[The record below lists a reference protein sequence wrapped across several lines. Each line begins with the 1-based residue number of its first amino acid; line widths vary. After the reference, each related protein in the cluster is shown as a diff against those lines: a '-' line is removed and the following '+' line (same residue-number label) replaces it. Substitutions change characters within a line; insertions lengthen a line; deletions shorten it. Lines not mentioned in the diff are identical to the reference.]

1 MLITSGETTWTEATV
16 VMVGLLG
23 AGFLVSWIGTE
34 VLHISRHAYVA
45 ALAVL
50 TVAATVVVAGVG
62 GASLAE
68 FIGHH
73 WALGLAAALLT
84 GLVTGAALRKKE
96 PGTEHLDAEELRVT
110 TVWEGVVYGIAEGVL
125 LSVLPVFI
133 VWQAATDAGW
143 NDPAAWAAGL
153 FASVVMIAVH
163 HFGYWDFRGPKVG
176 LAIVGCGVLTLGY
189 LATGSILAAAFGHVL
204 LHVVG
209 ITGGI
214 QLPPHARVSAAGA

>member
-1 MLITSGETTWTEATV
+1 MLITSGETTWTEAML

-34 VLHISRHAYVA
+34 VLHMSRHGYVA
-45 ALAVL
+45 ALAVV
-50 TVAATVVVAGVG
+50 TAAAAVVVAEVA
-62 GASLAE
+62 GASPAE

-84 GLVTGAALRKKE
+84 GLGTGAAMRRKE
-96 PGTEHLDAEELRVT
+96 PGTEHLDADELRVAA
-110 TVWEGVVYGIAEGVL
+110 VWEGVVYGIAEGVL
-125 LSVLPVFI
+125 LSVLPVFV
-133 VWQAATDAGW
+133 VWQAAADAGW
-143 NDPAAWAAGL
+143 NDAAAWAAG
-153 FASVVMIAVH
+153 FVASVVMIAVH

-189 LATGSILAAAFGHVL
+189 LATGSLLAAALGHVL

-209 ITGGI
+209 ITSGI
-214 QLPPHARVSAAGA
+214 QLPPHARIGPAHA

>member
-1 MLITSGETTWTEATV
+1 MLVTSGETTWAEAMV

-23 AGFLVSWIGTE
+23 AGFLLSWIGTE

-45 ALAVL
+45 ALAVV
-50 TVAATVVVAGVG
+50 TVAGTVVVAEVA
-62 GASLAE
+62 GASVAE

-73 WALGLAAALLT
+73 WALGLAAALVT
-84 GLVTGAALRKKE
+84 GLGTGVAMRKKE
-96 PGTEHLDAEELRVT
+96 PGTEHLNAEEMRVAAI
-110 TVWEGVVYGIAEGVL
+110 WEGVVYGISEGVL

-133 VWQAATDAGW
+133 VWQAAADAGW

-153 FASVVMIAVH
+153 VASVVMIAVH

-189 LATGSILAAAFGHVL
+189 LATGSLLAAALGHVL

-214 QLPPHARVSAAGA
+214 QLPPHARVRAAGV